1 MDEVQ
6 NQIDLIRGTE
16 ASLNTTQREKL
27 ERLEEEL
34 ERLEEEEE
42 EARID
47 ELIEDI
53 EDLESL
59 TSDEARDL
67 IEELRPLSVSEDVYE
82 ELEEESTFGDRMAD
96 RLSTFAGSWRFI
108 IGFSVFMAFW
118 IIRNGML
125 GTAAFDPFPFILL
138 NLTLSTIAALQAPI
152 ILMAQNRQSEKDRA
166 MAQNDYQVNLKSEL
180 EIADLHRKIDDL
192 GDIIRAQSRMMNAL
206 ALSRRQELEKARRP
220 SEQPLNRREM
230 ETAGYS

>member
-1 MDEVQ
+1 MNEVLDQ
-6 NQIDLIRGTE
+6 LELIRNTDDAALTE
-16 ASLNTTQREKL
+16 EQRARL

-59 TSDEARDL
+59 TSDEAREL

-82 ELEEESTFGDRMAD
+82 EMEEESTFGERVAD
-96 RLSTFAGSWRFI
+96 RLSLFAGSWKFI
-108 IGFSVFMAFW
+108 IGFTTFMIFW
-118 IIRNGML
+118 IVANGL
-125 GTAAFDPFPFILL
+125 AGEAAFDPFPFILL
-138 NLTLSTIAALQAPI
+138 NLTLSTLAALQAPV
-152 ILMAQNRQSEKDRA
+152 ILMAQNRSAEKDRA

-180 EIADLHRKIDDL
+180 EIADLHRKVDEL
-192 GDIIRAQSRMMNAL
+192 TDIIRAQSRMMNLL
-206 ALSRRQELEKARRP
+206 ASARRQELEKARRP
-220 SEQPLNRREM
+220 AEPINRREM

>member
-1 MDEVQ
+1 MNEVQ
-6 NQIDLIRGTE
+6 NKIDFIR
-16 ASLNTTQREKL
+16 NTADTDLTDTQREKI

-59 TSDEARDL
+59 TSDEAREL

-82 ELEEESTFGDRMAD
+82 EMEEESTLGDRLAD
-96 RLSTFAGSWRFI
+96 RLSIFAGSWKFI
-108 IGFSVFMAFW
+108 IGFGLFMAVW

-125 GTAAFDPFPFILL
+125 GDQAFDPFPFILL
-138 NLTLSTIAALQAPI
+138 NLSLSTLAALQAPV

-180 EIADLHRKIDDL
+180 EIADLHRKVDEL
-192 GDIIRAQSRMMNAL
+192 TDIIRAQSRMMNVL
-206 ALSRRQELEKARRP
+206 ASARRQELEKARRP
-220 SEQPLNRREM
+220 SEPVNRREM

>member
-1 MDEVQ
+1 MNEVLDQ
-6 NQIDLIRGTE
+6 LELIRSSETALTDE
-16 ASLNTTQREKL
+16 QRAKMEQ
-27 ERLEEEL
+27 LEEEL

-59 TSDEARDL
+59 TSEEARDL

-82 ELEEESTFGDRMAD
+82 EIEEDATFGDRAAD
-96 RLSTFAGSWRFI
+96 RIASFAGSWTFI
-108 IGFSVFMAFW
+108 LGFCALMAFW
-118 IIRNGML
+118 IGINAYL
-125 GTAAFDPFPFILL
+125 GERAFDQYPFILL
-138 NLTLSTIAALQAPI
+138 NLTLSTLAALQAPV
-152 ILMAQNRQSEKDRA
+152 ILMAQNRQSERDRA

-180 EIADLHRKIDDL
+180 EIADLHRKVDEL
-192 GDIIRAQSRMMNAL
+192 TDIIRAQSRMMNAL
-206 ALSRRQELEKARRP
+206 AISRRQELEKSRR
-220 SEQPLNRREM
+220 SAEPLSRREM

>member
-1 MDEVQ
+1 MNEVQ
-6 NQIDLIRGTE
+6 NQIDFIRNTADTDLTE
-16 ASLNTTQREKL
+16 TQREKI

-42 EARID
+42 DARID

-59 TSDEARDL
+59 TSDEAREL

-82 ELEEESTFGDRMAD
+82 ELEEESSLGDRLAD
-96 RLSTFAGSWRFI
+96 RLSMFAGSWKFI
-108 IGFSVFMAFW
+108 IGFGLFMAFW
-118 IIRNGML
+118 IAVNAIAG
-125 GTAAFDPFPFILL
+125 AEAFDPFPFILL
-138 NLTLSTIAALQAPI
+138 NLTLSTLAALQAPV

-192 GDIIRAQSRMMNAL
+192 TDVIRAQSRMMNVL
-206 ALSRRQELEKARRP
+206 ASARRQELEKARRP
-220 SEQPLNRREM
+220 SEPVNRREM

>member
-1 MDEVQ
+1 MNEVLDQ
-6 NQIDLIRGTE
+6 LELIRSSE
-16 ASLNTTQREKL
+16 TTLTDEQRTKMEQ
-27 ERLEEEL
+27 LEEEL

-59 TSDEARDL
+59 TSEEARDL

-82 ELEEESTFGDRMAD
+82 EMEEESTFGDRMAD
-96 RLSTFAGSWRFI
+96 RMSSFAGSWRFI
-108 IGFSVFMAFW
+108 IGFSVFMLFW
-118 IIRNGML
+118 IVRNGML
-125 GTAAFDPFPFILL
+125 GAAAFDPFPFILL
-138 NLTLSTIAALQAPI
+138 NLSLSTLAALQAPI

-180 EIADLHRKIDDL
+180 EIADLHRKIDEL
-192 GDIIRAQSRMMNAL
+192 SDIIRAQSRMVNAL
-206 ALSRRQELEKARRP
+206 AITRRQELEKSRRP
-220 SEQPLNRREM
+220 SEPLNRREM

>member
-1 MDEVQ
+1 MNEVLDQ
-6 NQIDLIRGTE
+6 LELIRSSDTTLTE
-16 ASLNTTQREKL
+16 EQRAKMEQ
-27 ERLEEEL
+27 LEEEL

-59 TSDEARDL
+59 TSEEARDL

-82 ELEEESTFGDRMAD
+82 EIEEDATFGDRMAD
-96 RLSTFAGSWRFI
+96 RIANFAGSWTFI
-108 IGFSVFMAFW
+108 LGFCGLMAVWIGLNAY
-118 IIRNGML
+118 L
-125 GTAAFDPFPFILL
+125 GERAFDQYPFILL
-138 NLTLSTIAALQAPI
+138 NLTLSTLAALQAPV
-152 ILMAQNRQSEKDRA
+152 ILMAQNRQSERDRA

-192 GDIIRAQSRMMNAL
+192 SDIIRAQSRMMNAL
-206 ALSRRQELEKARRP
+206 AISRRQELEKSRRS
-220 SEQPLNRREM
+220 SEPLNRREM

>member
-6 NQIDLIRGTE
+6 NQLDFIR
-16 ASLNTTQREKL
+16 NTSDTNLTNTQREKI

-42 EARID
+42 DARID
-47 ELIEDI
+47 ELFEDI

-59 TSDEARDL
+59 TSDEAREL

-82 ELEEESTFGDRMAD
+82 DMEEESTLGERLSD
-96 RLSTFAGSWRFI
+96 RLSMFAGSWKFI
-108 IGFSVFMAFW
+108 MGFGVLMAIW
-118 IIRNGML
+118 VIRNGML
-125 GTAAFDPFPFILL
+125 GDQAFDPFPFILL
-138 NLTLSTIAALQAPI
+138 NLALSTLAALQAPV
-152 ILMAQNRQSEKDRA
+152 ILMAANRQSGKDRA

-192 GDIIRAQSRMMNAL
+192 ADIIHAQSRMMNIL
-206 ALSRRQELEKARRP
+206 ASARRQELEKARRP
-220 SEQPLNRREM
+220 SEPVNRREM

>member
-6 NQIDLIRGTE
+6 NQIDLIRGKDAT
-16 ASLNTTQREKL
+16 LNTSQREEL

-59 TSDEARDL
+59 TSEEARDL

-82 ELEEESTFGDRMAD
+82 ELEEDSTFGDRMAD

-108 IGFSVFMAFW
+108 IGFALFMVFW
-118 IIRNGML
+118 IVRNGML
-125 GTAAFDPFPFILL
+125 GEEAFDPFPFILL
-138 NLTLSTIAALQAPI
+138 NLSLSTLAALQAPI

-192 GDIIRAQSRMMNAL
+192 SDIIRAQSRMMNAL
-206 ALSRRQELEKARRP
+206 AISRRQELEKARRP
-220 SEQPLNRREM
+220 SEPLNRREM